1 MDKIE
6 SMLKAMQEREKEH
19 FLLLSLSN
27 SFARCSKYDEFAAVV
42 NNELKNSLSFDFL
55 AIGTTDQEEK
65 KYQLFFHSD
74 SKINKA
80 SYGIDYDVNDCYFN
94 EALQSADPVIVDFV
108 LPPQKKIAVPLFVTQ
123 TKALGMREMVIL
135 PLEYHKNNPSV
146 LFLFFKK
153 AQTPD
158 RNLMR
163 LLKALSLPIAIAV
176 SNILVMRKMER
187 NDENRIS
194 SNTLKNTIS
203 ESQIADNNTKII
215 GKSVAIQK
223 IKTLI
228 HQVAS
233 SDSGVLILG
242 ESGTGKEVVASE
254 IHSNSARSQK
264 PMIKVNCAA
273 IPVNLIESEL
283 FGHEKG
289 SFTGAIEKRIGK
301 FELANNG
308 TLFLDEIGDLP
319 LEMQTKLLRV
329 LQEREFERIG
339 GKKTIKVNVRIIA
352 ATNRDLQIEML
363 EGRFRR
369 DLFYRLNIFPI
380 TIPPLRDHKED
391 IPDLCSYFLNKY
403 SVNANKKGIVLS
415 SNALK
420 SIINH
425 SWPGNIRELEHCI
438 ERSILLADGITINEV
453 SFLSDSEIMMSSS
466 HFSEFKIKS
475 LKEME
480 KEYILK
486 IIKLCNGRISGPN
499 GAAVKL
505 EIPSTT
511 LISKMQKL
519 GIKKQHFSE

>member
-1 MDKIE
+1 MDKI
-6 SMLKAMQEREKEH
+6 KAAQKLMQEREKEH

-27 SFARCSKYDEFAAVV
+27 SFARCLDYDEFLNVI
-42 NNELKNSLSFDFL
+42 NQELKDHLLFDFL
-55 AIGTTDQEEK
+55 AIGTTDQHEK
-65 KYQLFFHSD
+65 QYRLFFHSD
-74 SKINKA
+74 HKIAK
-80 SYGIDYDVNDCYFN
+80 SSEGLCYDVNDCFFY
-94 EALQSADPVIVDFV
+94 EALHSADPVRIELGLPNPKKSI
-108 LPPQKKIAVPLFVTQ
+108 LPPFITNTAV
-123 TKALGMREMVIL
+123 LGMRELVIL
-135 PLEYHKNNPSV
+135 PLEYHKHNPSV

-153 AQTPD
+153 PQTLD
-158 RNLMR
+158 RNAMR
-163 LLKALSLPIAIAV
+163 LLKGLTLPLALAV
-176 SNILVMRKMER
+176 SNILVMRKLES
-187 NDENRIS
+187 NHENGS
-194 SNTLKNTIS
+194 LLDLLKFNPA
-203 ESQIADNNTKII
+203 ESQNGENTTKII
-215 GKSVAIQK
+215 GNSAAIK
-223 IKTLI
+223 KVKTLI

-254 IHSNSARSQK
+254 IHNNSTRSEK

-273 IPVNLIESEL
+273 IPVHLIESEL

-289 SFTGAIEKRIGK
+289 SFTGAVEKRIGK

-329 LQEREFERIG
+329 LQEREFDRIG
-339 GKKTIKVNVRIIA
+339 SKRAKKVNVRIIA
-352 ATNRDLQIEML
+352 ATNKDLQLEMQ
-363 EGRFRR
+363 EGRFRK
-369 DLFYRLNIFPI
+369 DLFYRLNIFPV
-380 TIPPLRDHKED
+380 TIPPLRDRKDD
-391 IPDLCSYFLNKY
+391 IPDLCLHFLNKY
-403 SVNANKKGIVLS
+403 SNNTKNKNKTLS
-415 SNALK
+415 ASALK
-420 SIINH
+420 EIIHH

-438 ERSILLADGITINEV
+438 ERSMLLAEGPVINDV
-453 SFLSDSEIMMSSS
+453 SFLSDNEKILASNTYSG
-466 HFSEFKIKS
+466 FQIKS

-519 GIKKQHFSE
+519 GIKKQHFL

>member
-1 MDKIE
+1 MNKTE
-6 SMLKAMQEREKEH
+6 TALKAMQERESEH

-27 SFARCSKYDEFAAVV
+27 SFARCSNYDEFLSVV
-42 NNELKNSLSFDFL
+42 NQELKDILGFDFL
-55 AIGTTDQEEK
+55 AIGTTDQHEK
-65 KYQLFFHSD
+65 QYELFFHSD
-74 SKINKA
+74 QKIAKLHQ
-80 SYGIDYDVNDCYFN
+80 GLLYDVADCYFN
-94 EALQSADPVIVDFV
+94 EALQSADPIMIDLI
-108 LPPQKKIAVPLFVTQ
+108 LPQQKKIVVPSFIANTTVF
-123 TKALGMREMVIL
+123 GIRELVIL
-135 PLEYHKNNPSV
+135 PLEYHKNNPSI

-153 AQTPD
+153 PQTLD
-158 RNLMR
+158 RNAMR
-163 LLKALSLPIAIAV
+163 LLKALTLPIALAV
-176 SNILVMRKMER
+176 SNILITRKIENSDQKLFSLNSFR
-187 NDENRIS
+187 SSVSNIQKDENNS
-194 SNTLKNTIS
+194 
-203 ESQIADNNTKII
+203 KII
-215 GKSVAIQK
+215 GSSDAIKK
-223 IKTLI
+223 IKILI
-228 HQVAS
+228 NQVAP

-254 IHSNSARSQK
+254 IHTNSARSEK

-273 IPVNLIESEL
+273 IPVHLIESEL

-329 LQEREFERIG
+329 LQEKEFDRIG
-339 GKKTIKVNVRIIA
+339 GKKAIKVNVRIIA
-352 ATNRDLQIEML
+352 ATNRDLPVEMQQ
-363 EGRFRR
+363 GRFRK

-380 TIPPLRDHKED
+380 TIPPLRNRKDD
-391 IPDLCSYFLNKY
+391 IPDLCGHFLNKH
-403 SVNANKKGIVLS
+403 SGTKNKNKTLS
-415 SNALK
+415 ANALK
-420 SIINH
+420 EIIH
-425 SWPGNIRELEHCI
+425 YSWPGNIRELEHCI
-438 ERSILLADGITINEV
+438 ERSILLADGSVINEV
-453 SFLSDSEIMMSSS
+453 SFLSDNEKILASEVY
-466 HFSEFKIKS
+466 SEFQIKS

-519 GIKKQHFSE
+519 GIKKQHFLE

>member
-1 MDKIE
+1 MNKTE
-6 SMLKAMQEREKEH
+6 AALKAMQEREREH

-27 SFARCSKYDEFAAVV
+27 SFARCSNYDEFFAVV
-42 NNELKNSLSFDFL
+42 NQELKDILGFDFL
-55 AIGTTDQEEK
+55 AIGTTDQHEK
-65 KYQLFFHSD
+65 QYELFFHSD
-74 SKINKA
+74 QKIAKLHQ
-80 SYGIDYDVNDCYFN
+80 GLLYDVADCYFN
-94 EALQSADPVIVDFV
+94 EALQSADPIVIDLV
-108 LPPQKKIAVPLFVTQ
+108 LPQQKKIVVPSFIANSTVF
-123 TKALGMREMVIL
+123 GIRELVIL

-153 AQTPD
+153 PQTLD
-158 RNLMR
+158 RNAMR
-163 LLKALSLPIAIAV
+163 LLKALTLPIALAV
-176 SNILVMRKMER
+176 SNILITRKIENSDQKLFSLNSFR
-187 NDENRIS
+187 SSVSTVRKDENS
-194 SNTLKNTIS
+194 S
-203 ESQIADNNTKII
+203 KII
-215 GKSVAIQK
+215 GTSDAIKK
-223 IKTLI
+223 IKILI
-228 HQVAS
+228 NQVAP

-254 IHSNSARSQK
+254 IHTNSARSEK

-273 IPVNLIESEL
+273 IPVHLIESEL

-329 LQEREFERIG
+329 LQEKEFDRIG
-339 GKKTIKVNVRIIA
+339 GKKAIKVNVRIIA
-352 ATNRDLQIEML
+352 ATNRDLPVEMQH
-363 EGRFRR
+363 GRFRK

-380 TIPPLRDHKED
+380 TIPPLRNRKDD
-391 IPDLCSYFLNKY
+391 IPDLCLHFLDKHSGTKNK
-403 SVNANKKGIVLS
+403 SKTLS
-415 SNALK
+415 ANALK
-420 SIINH
+420 EIIH
-425 SWPGNIRELEHCI
+425 YSWPGNIRELEHCI
-438 ERSILLADGITINEV
+438 ERSILLADGSVINEV
-453 SFLSDSEIMMSSS
+453 SFLSDNEKILASDVY
-466 HFSEFKIKS
+466 SEFQIKS

-519 GIKKQHFSE
+519 GIKKQHFLE